1 MCDVFQ
7 GILEAIKLETGMSM
21 NASDPRSKAASLAT
35 CTTSPGYFDN
45 DYLGGMFR
53 LQHSTLQFKFCHILR
68 LNKHTTYIVCLH
80 KI

>member
-35 CTTSPGYFDN
+35 CAISSRYFD
-45 DYLGGMFR
+45 DYLGGEGGYPIMSVDLRKSFGEP
-53 LQHSTLQFKFCHILR
+53 TLR
-68 LNKHTTYIVCLH
+68 
-80 KI
+80 

>member
-35 CTTSPGYFDN
+35 CATSPGYFDN
-45 DYLGGMFR
+45 DYLGGEGGYPIISVDLRTSFVEP
-53 LQHSTLQFKFCHILR
+53 TLR
-68 LNKHTTYIVCLH
+68 
-80 KI
+80 